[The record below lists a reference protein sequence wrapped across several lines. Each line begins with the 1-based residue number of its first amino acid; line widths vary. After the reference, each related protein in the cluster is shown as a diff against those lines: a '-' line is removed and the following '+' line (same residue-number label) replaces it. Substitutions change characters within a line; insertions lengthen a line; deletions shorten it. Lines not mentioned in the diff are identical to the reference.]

1 MRKVARVPPDLVPD
15 SEVGAF
21 FQIIDRNND
30 NQLDPVEFALFL
42 RLHPGQAITTAAPP
56 LTAQPNTGLPP
67 KDTATEEKQQHHDH
81 PAESRGKYPKV
92 HFDAVGTS
100 KSLFEKEQQATVLN
114 ESADTQSLIENRLRT
129 MLTGTQ
135 SKPIPQPDPEA
146 SEQVVECV
154 AVVSVRCFVGSFQ
167 LHNSI

>member
-15 SEVGAF
+15 SEVGDF
-21 FQIIDRNND
+21 FQIIDRNHD
-30 NQLDPVEFALFL
+30 NQLDAVEFAQFL
-42 RLHPGQAITTAAPP
+42 RLRPGPTTTTAAPP
-56 LTAQPNTGLPP
+56 RVKPNTSSPP
-67 KDTATEEKQQHHDH
+67 KGTATEKTQPQQHH
-81 PAESRGKYPKV
+81 PAESRGQYPKV
-92 HFDAVGTS
+92 HFDAVGNS

-154 AVVSVRCFVGSFQ
+154 AVVSVRCFVDSFQ